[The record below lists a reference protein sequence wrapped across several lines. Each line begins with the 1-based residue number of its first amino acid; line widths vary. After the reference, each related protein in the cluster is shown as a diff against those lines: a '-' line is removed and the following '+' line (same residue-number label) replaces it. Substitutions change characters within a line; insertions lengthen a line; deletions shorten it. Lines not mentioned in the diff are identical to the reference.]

1 MQAINTMTTNEL
13 IAEYNTR
20 TRKTIKKFS
29 SRESG
34 EKRVMELRN
43 IIEDDRVLRAL
54 VMNLQTKG
62 AAIAATWKN
71 PEIAA
76 KRAERTAVA
85 VDGHGTFKST
95 SAAFLALKLPMSG
108 HGRFRTALKAAGKM
122 GFEHDGAVFNFSVAP
137 KAQS

>member
-20 TRKTIKKFS
+20 TRKAIKKFS

-34 EKRVMELRN
+34 ETRVRELRN

-54 VMNLQTKG
+54 ATKG
-62 AAIAATWKN
+62 SAIAATWKN

-85 VDGHGTFKST
+85 VEGHGRFKST
-95 SAAFLALKLPMSG
+95 AAAFLALKLPMSG
-108 HGRFRTALKAAGKM
+108 HGRFRAALKAEGAM
-122 GFEHDGAVFNFSVAP
+122 GFEHDGTVFKFSVAP